1 MTEKRKRK
9 RDLYTT
15 FQHIER
21 YHQRRS
27 IFTFHVVFS
36 LVIQGLMWINWYSSY
51 AAKGVGFENN
61 FFADRI
67 IISLALALFLV
78 GHYVLMYLAES
89 KDRLVIEALR
99 QHQGEV
105 DAYED
110 DDETDYVDNENKE
123 AVQRLADEASLAVE
137 RSSSR

>member
-1 MTEKRKRK
+1 MMTEKRKRK
-9 RDLYTT
+9 RDLYAT

-27 IFTFHVVFS
+27 IFTLHVVFS
-36 LVIQGLMWINWYSSY
+36 LVIQGLMWVNWYASY

-67 IISLALALFLV
+67 IISGALAIFLV
-78 GHYVLMYLAES
+78 GHYALMYLAES

-99 QHQGEV
+99 QHQEEV
-105 DAYED
+105 DAYD
-110 DDETDYVDNENKE
+110 DDEATDNSYSQE
-123 AVQRLADEASLAVE
+123 AVQRLADDASLAAE
-137 RSSSR
+137 RSSLR

>member
-27 IFTFHVVFS
+27 NFTFHVVFS
-36 LVIQGLMWINWYSSY
+36 LVIQGLLWVNWYSSY

-61 FFADRI
+61 FFADRL
-67 IISLALALFLV
+67 IISGALAIFLV
-78 GHYVLMYLAES
+78 GHYALMYLAEG

-99 QHQGEV
+99 QHQEEV

-110 DDETDYVDNENKE
+110 DDIDGQAETLDTVYRLSEE
-123 AVQRLADEASLAVE
+123 AAGMTQGSN
-137 RSSSR
+137 SR

>member
-27 IFTFHVVFS
+27 NFTFHVVFS
-36 LVIQGLMWINWYSSY
+36 LVIQGLLWVNWYSSY

-61 FFADRI
+61 FFADRL
-67 IISLALALFLV
+67 IISGALAIFLV
-78 GHYVLMYLAES
+78 GHYALMYLAES

-99 QHQGEV
+99 QHQEEV

-110 DDETDYVDNENKE
+110 DDIDGQAETLDTVYRLSEE
-123 AVQRLADEASLAVE
+123 AAGMTQGSN
-137 RSSSR
+137 SR